1 MASVR
6 ELQQQLMQSH
16 EYIRQ
21 MNQEIQ
27 VIKTDAQSMLGKINF
42 LNDDR
47 VAKDNVIQQLQS
59 ANAQLSAQVSAAGG
73 GHGRPQASMGSL
85 VNLKTMAPKKFGG
98 GPSEN
103 YKSWA
108 KSVRAFCNAHK
119 PGFKKFLKWCERQ
132 AAEIGSKNLQLAWE
146 HRETA
151 SELLRDFCPRTR
163 RTTP

>member
-1 MASVR
+1 
-6 ELQQQLMQSH
+6 MQSH

-27 VIKTDAQSMLGKINF
+27 AIKAEATSMPGKINF

-47 VAKDNVIQQLQS
+47 IAKDTTIQQLQNS
-59 ANAQLSAQVSAAGG
+59 NAQLSAQVFAAGG
-73 GHGRPQASMGSL
+73 GHGRPQGSMGSL

-98 GPSEN
+98 GPAEN

-119 PGFKKFLKWCERQ
+119 P
-132 AAEIGSKNLQLAWE
+132 LQEVLE
-146 HRETA
+146 VVRETG
-151 SELLRDFCPRTR
+151 RGD
-163 RTTP
+163 